1 MGSSTSR
8 SQITGI
14 LVRWKIDKEFSAKF
28 KNTAL
33 TNSRVHFA
41 VHPTFYKLLIDSEFG
56 ARRLPHH
63 DLAAKSLIFRSLNR
77 SLGRVGPILSFTL
90 FQKQGVNDTTPCQ
103 SAFWV
108 GVMLFK
114 FRKETRW
121 TRSSPHTLH

>member
-1 MGSSTSR
+1 MRQGLSH
-8 SQITGI
+8 
-14 LVRWKIDKEFSAKF
+14 
-28 KNTAL
+28 N
-33 TNSRVHFA
+33 N
-41 VHPTFYKLLIDSEFG
+41 
-56 ARRLPHH
+56 
-63 DLAAKSLIFRSLNR
+63 LAAKGLVFRKLNR
-77 SLGRVGPILSFTL
+77 SLGRVGPILSFTP